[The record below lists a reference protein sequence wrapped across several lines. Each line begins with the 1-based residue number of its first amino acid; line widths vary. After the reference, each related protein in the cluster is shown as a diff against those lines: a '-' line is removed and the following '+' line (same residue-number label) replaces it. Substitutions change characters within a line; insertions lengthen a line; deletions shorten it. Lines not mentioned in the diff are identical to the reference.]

1 MEVITKAFVR
11 KVGEKFSS
19 QAVDVNTTVENKVA
33 LSMPTPVNIYTTLM
47 KYSLH

>member
-11 KVGEKFSS
+11 KVGGKFSS

-33 LSMPTPVNIYTTLM
+33 LSMPTPVYIYTTLIVF
-47 KYSLH
+47 SS